1 MKNPVFIS
9 SEGFYVFIYLF
20 IYLFIFN
27 TDNQSS
33 PILEKVEG
41 GGWMGAYLTVNAV
54 LVAKKLEGDQ
64 VLNVKRMCYV

>member
-1 MKNPVFIS
+1 MCRVLEKPRIDFF
-9 SEGFYVFIYLF
+9 GRFLF

-64 VLNVKRMCYV
+64 VLNVKRMLYV